1 MKKIFIILLF
11 VFIFSF
17 ISCVPKDRIVYVNP
31 DNNYSI
37 RIEKEN
43 PYPVH
48 IDNFFDAEKVIAE
61 GYEKIWVDKN
71 TDVLYYSQEI
81 TSLFGITPI
90 FEADG
95 TPLTYTEWQE
105 RHK

>member
-1 MKKIFIILLF
+1 MKKIFLLL
-11 VFIFSF
+11 IGMTLLF

-31 DNNYSI
+31 DKNYSI

-95 TPLTYTEWQE
+95 TPLTYAEWQE
-105 RHK
+105 RNK